1 MQYYLKR
8 FEDGCEFSPVGIKGI
23 DPLKISQGFE
33 VVNELPKDLLN
44 TLPGGV
50 DYIEPVDPRDL
61 KIAELEARLVTL
73 EIKELPIAESK

>member
-33 VVNELPKDLLN
+33 VVNELPKDILTKLS
-44 TLPGGV
+44 GGI
-50 DYIEPVDPRDL
+50 DYVEPVDPRDL
-61 KIAELEARLVTL
+61 KIAELESRLITL
-73 EIKELPIAESK
+73 ETKEPLSVESK